1 VSRVIAADA
10 DLGGLTRSLDRLKT
24 DKVEPVGLDAR
35 DQDQVAGLMRQV
47 QAVIVLLPV
56 SFHVPITRLA
66 VANGIHLVNS
76 SYVPWSST
84 RSGGTP
90 PPAAW
95 PSFPSSGLTRGLTW
109 SWPAR
114 R

>member
-10 DLGGLTRSLDRLKT
+10 DFGGLTRSLDRLKT

-56 SFHVPITRLA
+56 SFHSYGA
-66 VANGIHLVNS
+66 VFPEPKAATGPLRYKISWTFDGVLK
-76 SYVPWSST
+76 SYWN
-84 RSGGTP
+84 
-90 PPAAW
+90 
-95 PSFPSSGLTRGLTW
+95 PSSCTPTTSATW
-109 SWPAR
+109 R
-114 R
+114 